1 MEARLGKVWLGP
13 AQLGRARLGQ
23 AGIAALEFG
32 LVAPIIVVLALGGI
46 GIGQGL
52 QAKNKVMSAARA
64 SAAYAIKNISAP
76 MTAVQTAGLSATSLD
91 ASQGLSITA
100 THTPSACISAT
111 GVVTAVGSG
120 PCPNGSNPGTY
131 VEVSATM
138 PYTFVTPMGYV
149 GLGTGGTLTAK
160 QTVRLQ

>member
-76 MTAVQTAGLSATSLD
+76 MTAV
-91 ASQGLSITA
+91 
-100 THTPSACISAT
+100 
-111 GVVTAVGSG
+111 
-120 PCPNGSNPGTY
+120 
-131 VEVSATM
+131 
-138 PYTFVTPMGYV
+138 
-149 GLGTGGTLTAK
+149 
-160 QTVRLQ
+160 